1 MTRRIDVRIL
11 TPFGAA
17 SGMGNWRTA
26 SRYAQMLRSSGV
38 SAEVFEPSGIED
50 ACIQT
55 GQRCVA
61 IVLNAQRSADEV
73 AAFHRAGIPVLL
85 VMTGTDLYVS
95 LKPEQKGTP
104 AYGRAEQ
111 SLTLASMIVTLQDE
125 ARRELLARW
134 PELDGKVHVLLQTS
148 PIRKPFAPV
157 ITHQSKTVRFM
168 IAGHIR
174 EEKDPRTGFLAFH
187 KAFPDGWA
195 RRADGGRVPVR
206 LIHVGSYQDK
216 TLMQELMLMSGRYPG
231 ILLEGPLSHAETMR
245 SMTHVHCLIQP
256 SVSEGGALV
265 ISEAVAC
272 RLPVIASN
280 IPAHRA
286 QLGEDYPGLFA
297 VGDADQ
303 LAQQLTRFVADTSF
317 SEVLRSCQPELA
329 LRLTATASER
339 DELLRMVRKL
349 AESPSK
355 EFA

>member
-26 SRYAQMLRSSGV
+26 SRYAQMLRSAGV
-38 SAEVFEPSGIED
+38 SAAVFEPDAIED
-50 ACIQT
+50 ACLET

-73 AAFHRAGIPVLL
+73 AAFQRAGIPVLL
-85 VMTGTDLYVS
+85 VVTGTDLYVS
-95 LKPEQKGTP
+95 LKPENVGSA
-104 AYGRAEQ
+104 AYARAEDA
-111 SLTLASMIVTLQDE
+111 LKKAAMVVTLQDE
-125 ARRELLARW
+125 ARNEIVGRW
-134 PELDGKVHVLLQTS
+134 PELEGRVHVLMQTS
-148 PIRKPFAPV
+148 PMRKPFAPT
-157 ITHQSKTVRFM
+157 ITPQSKTVRFM

-187 KAFPDGWA
+187 RAFPDGWA
-195 RRADGGRVPVR
+195 QRADGGRVPVR
-206 LIHVGSYQDK
+206 LIHVGSYKDK
-216 TLMQELMLMSGRYPG
+216 ELMQELMLMSGRYPG

-245 SMTHVHCLIQP
+245 TMTHVHCLIQP

-286 QLGEDYPGLFA
+286 QLGADYPGLFS
-297 VGDADQ
+297 VGDPDD
-303 LAQQLTRFVADTSF
+303 LAKQLTRFVANAEF
-317 SEVLRSCQPELA
+317 SNALRSRQSDLA
-329 LRLTATASER
+329 LRLTATATER
-339 DELLRMVRKL
+339 DELLRLVRKL
-349 AESPSK
+349 AESPTK